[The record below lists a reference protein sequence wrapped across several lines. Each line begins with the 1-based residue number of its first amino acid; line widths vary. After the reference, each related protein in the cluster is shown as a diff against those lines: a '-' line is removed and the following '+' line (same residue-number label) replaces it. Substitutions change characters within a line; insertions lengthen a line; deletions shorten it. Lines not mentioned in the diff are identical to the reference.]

1 MASKPQKKSA
11 PKAPKQAKKATK
23 AEPDASVKDR
33 IIDAALSLAAVQA
46 WEHCSTRDIATEAGV
61 TLADFYDHFDERTDV
76 LVAFGRRLD
85 RKVLEAF
92 AEPDYEAD
100 PRDRL
105 FDILMERFDLANEHR
120 DALTSI
126 MHSHKVDPK
135 QIIIAL
141 PHLAGSMS
149 KMLEASGLDTGGLRG
164 ALRVAGLSAG
174 ILWVLRTWAEDESED
189 MGKTMA
195 ALDKTLGNLEK
206 AANTF
211 GL

>member
-11 PKAPKQAKKATK
+11 PKAVKKSRNSAKA
-23 AEPDASVKDR
+23 APEASVKDR
-33 IIDAALSLAAVQA
+33 IIDAALALAAVQA
-46 WEHCSTRDIATEAGV
+46 WEHCSTRDIAIEAGV
-61 TLADFYDHFDERTDV
+61 TLADFYDHFEDRTDV

-120 DALTSI
+120 DAITSI
-126 MHSHKVDPK
+126 MHSHKIDPK
-135 QIIIAL
+135 QIILTL
-141 PHLAGSMS
+141 PHLGGSMA

-164 ALRVAGLSAG
+164 ALRVAALSAG
-174 ILWVLRTWAEDESED
+174 ILWVLRTWAEDDSED

-195 ALDKTLGNLEK
+195 ALDKTLGNLER